1 MKYNTSQLGDVQ
13 GAQAAI
19 NDQYQKQINQARYQG
34 LSNAIQ
40 GQQTRKRMGS
50 MAAEAKLQA
59 MNEKLDPSVRSAYT
73 REAQMYEML
82 GDQLP
87 FIEPEKQGDFY
98 YRMMATIEDPR
109 RLANELRKTQ
119 MQNEAEL
126 TKARIYA
133 SGQGGGRNQD
143 EMLEQE
149 YQYLFNNPIQ
159 SNTTYST
166 SSGTKPKTP
175 WYQQA
180 GQAIGQVGQG
190 LGTLLAP
197 RTINQPVPT
206 ITTPYQEQPM
216 LPMGQGIMRKAPSLF
231 QYPDLIGGFSR

>member
-13 GAQAAI
+13 ASQATI
-19 NDQYQKQINQARYQG
+19 NDQYDRQVKQARYKALAGQ
-34 LSNAIQ
+34 IQ

-50 MAAEAKLQA
+50 MAAEARIQA
-59 MNEKLDPSVRSAYT
+59 MNEKLDPSVRSAYS
-73 REAQMYEML
+73 REAQMYDML
-82 GDQLP
+82 GEQLP
-87 FIEPEKQGDFY
+87 YIEPEKQGDFY
-98 YRMMATIEDPR
+98 YRTMATVEDPR
-109 RLANELRKTQ
+109 RLANELRKIQ

-133 SGQGGGRNQD
+133 GAQGGGRNQD

-159 SNTTYST
+159 SNTSYST
-166 SSGTKPKTP
+166 SSGAKPKTP
-175 WYQQA
+175 WYQ
-180 GQAIGQVGQG
+180 QVGQG

-197 RTINQPVPT
+197 RTIDQPVPA
-206 ITTPYQEQPM
+206 ITSPYQGQPM

>member
-1 MKYNTSQLGDVQ
+1 MKYNTSQLGDVK
-13 GAQAAI
+13 ASQATI
-19 NDQYQKQINQARYQG
+19 NDQYDRQVKQARYKALAGQ
-34 LSNAIQ
+34 IQ

-50 MAAEAKLQA
+50 MAAEARIQA
-59 MNEKLDPSVRSAYT
+59 MNEKLDPSVRSAYS
-73 REAQMYEML
+73 REAQMYDML
-82 GDQLP
+82 GEQLP
-87 FIEPEKQGDFY
+87 FVEPEKQGDFY
-98 YRMMATIEDPR
+98 YRMMATVEDPR
-109 RLANELRKTQ
+109 RLANELRKIQ

-133 SGQGGGRNQD
+133 GAQGSGRNQD
-143 EMLEQE
+143 EMSEQE

-159 SNTTYST
+159 PNTTYST
-166 SSGTKPKTP
+166 SSGAKPKTP

-206 ITTPYQEQPM
+206 ITSPYQEQPM